1 LILLF
6 NRLSAGGNKE
16 IRLLINATK
25 SIERLRAEEYWGER
39 FFHIADPDKIVMKKS
54 KRKLRRVWNTIDSKG
69 GKKQEVKRAV
79 CEFCNP
85 RCRFLV

>member
-25 SIERLRAEEYWGER
+25 SIEKLRAEEYWGER
-39 FFHIADPDKIVMKKS
+39 FFHIADPDKIVMKKV
-54 KRKLRRVWNTIDSKG
+54 REN
-69 GKKQEVKRAV
+69 
-79 CEFCNP
+79 
-85 RCRFLV
+85 